1 VSDLPFWLEPLY
13 TADEMRALDAWA
25 IEEQGV
31 PSLELME
38 RAGGEV
44 ARVVTALA
52 PSGPV
57 RAVCGKGNNGGDG
70 LVVVRLLH
78 GIGVAAEALL
88 LSDPHDLSPDARAN
102 HARLAESGAPWRAI
116 DAGGLPAALEGS
128 GCVVDALLGTGFEG
142 APRAPLDGAIAA
154 VNDSGSQVVAV
165 DVPSGVNASTGE
177 VEGAGVRADVT
188 VTFHAAK
195 VGLWVHPG
203 KEHAGRVETVDIGIP
218 VAWGGSPE
226 PRTAG
231 LIGARAPVRLAPRGP
246 RSTKFSSGTVLVV
259 GGSTGLTGAV
269 CLTATGAMRAG
280 AGWVRVAVPA
290 SLNPIFEVK
299 LTEVMSVPLHDES
312 GSLTLAAMDAVMEAT
327 GRADAVVLGPGLGR
341 EPDSLA
347 LAQGLAEQIE
357 KPLLVDADGLNA
369 IAESGLEVLAGR
381 DVPTVLTP
389 HAGELGRLLGRPSA
403 DVEARRLAAA
413 REAAQRSGAFVVL
426 KGDDTLVID
435 PDGRTAVSMGGS
447 PGLATAG
454 TGDVLSGIGAAFLAQ
469 GLDPFE
475 AACAAVGV
483 HAEAGRGA
491 AEALGAGSMIAGD
504 VVDALPAVMRRAAFG
519 GAIGGASG
527 RPSGSHGWGQ

>member
-1 VSDLPFWLEPLY
+1 
-13 TADEMRALDAWA
+13 MRALDAWA
-25 IEEQGV
+25 IEDQGV

-88 LSDPHDLSPDARAN
+88 LADPHDLSPDARAN
-102 HARLAESGAPWRAI
+102 HARLVESGAPWRAL
-116 DAGGLPAALEGS
+116 DAADLPTALEGS

-142 APRAPLDGAIAA
+142 APRAPLDAAIAA

-203 KEHAGRVETVDIGIP
+203 KEHAGRIETVDIGIP
-218 VAWGGSPE
+218 VVMGRLTRAPHR
-226 PRTAG
+226 RTDRRA
-231 LIGARAPVRLAPRGP
+231 GARAA
-246 RSTKFSSGTVLVV
+246 
-259 GGSTGLTGAV
+259 GAARPAV
-269 CLTATGAMRAG
+269 DEVQLRHRAG
-280 AGWVRVAVPA
+280 RGRLDRPDQRGLPDRHGGDARGRGVGARRGAGLAEPDLRGEADRG
-290 SLNPIFEVK
+290 
-299 LTEVMSVPLHDES
+299 DER
-312 GSLTLAAMDAVMEAT
+312 AAARRE
-327 GRADAVVLGPGLGR
+327 RIADARRDGRRDGSDRAGRCGRPGTRPGR
-341 EPDSLA
+341 EPDSFA
-347 LAQGLAEQIE
+347 LAQRLAERIE

-369 IAESGLEVLAGR
+369 VAESGLEVLAGR
-381 DVPTVLTP
+381 DAPTVLTP

-403 DVEARRLAAA
+403 DVEAHRMAAA
-413 REAAQRSGAFVVL
+413 REAAKRSGAVVVL
-426 KGDDTLVID
+426 KGDDTLVVD
-435 PDGRTAVSMGGS
+435 PNGLTGVSMGGS

-454 TGDVLSGIGAAFLAQ
+454 TGDVLSGIGAAFLAR
-469 GLDPFE
+469 DSI
-475 AACAAVGV
+475 
-483 HAEAGRGA
+483 R
-491 AEALGAGSMIAGD
+491 SR
-504 VVDALPAVMRRAAFG
+504 RRAPRSGFMPTPDAARPRHSAQVDDRRRRG
-519 GAIGGASG
+519 GRAA
-527 RPSGSHGWGQ
+527 RRDAPSRLWWLLRLPRMGQ